1 MTRVWSP
8 SSESLR
14 DFVGYGRKRPDPRW
28 PGRARIAVNFAI
40 NYEEGSE
47 YSVLDGSGRTEL
59 GLAEAPGGRVPAGQ
73 RDLAFETMY
82 EYGSRVGI
90 WRLFGLFL
98 ERELP
103 ATVFGCAVALERN
116 PEVAG
121 VRRLVKFRRLQGA
134 ARGRLDRS
142 HQAQG
147 RLAGARHPDGRHLAR
162 LGCQVRWTW
171 QRDAGPE

>member
-1 MTRVWSP
+1 MTHVWRP
-8 SSESLR
+8 SSEHPR

-28 PGRARIAVNFAI
+28 PGNARIAVNFAI

-47 YSVLDGSGRTEL
+47 YSITDGSGRTEL

-90 WRLFGLFL
+90 WRVFDLFQ
-98 ERELP
+98 ERQLP

-116 PEVAG
+116 PQVAEAIAAD
-121 VRRLVKFRRLQGA
+121 RRHRRIALEKLAAGNREPTGPRDGA
-134 ARGRLDRS
+134 LLTGAIRRDT
-142 HQAQG
+142 
-147 RLAGARHPDGRHLAR
+147 GARVHLT
-162 LGCQVRWTW
+162 V
-171 QRDAGPE
+171 